1 MRSSGYCVSYRP
13 AAEGSRCGDNS
24 MCLNGKCV
32 SEHENAIDYG
42 DGFLRRTG
50 SVEVETYVDKNSYR
64 DQSST
69 TRFVRGLSRSYK

>member
-1 MRSSGYCVSYRP
+1 
-13 AAEGSRCGDNS
+13 

-32 SEHENAIDYG
+32 AEHENAIDYG

-64 DQSST
+64 EDSRVSST
-69 TRFVRGLSRSYK
+69 TRSASEAPLS